1 MNILSFDVGIK
12 NLAYCL
18 VNVVDANDKK
28 FNILDWGVINLMATN
43 KTDDASHKC
52 MTCKKKASLQT
63 IANDR
68 HYCAI
73 HAKKDAHFKPIDN
86 KFKEFAV
93 VHSLDKIPMKRLNE
107 FIAHYSIIIASKK
120 PLNGELFEIVKKFI
134 SDYCFVKCGSG
145 EKKKKANDFDLVRL
159 GVALRD
165 KLDATFSAEIRE
177 TINKIVIENQIGPL
191 AIRMKSLQGMIT
203 QYFIMKELTNISY
216 ISASNKL
223 KMFEGSELMYEADSD
238 EEKNAKDKDKDKNK
252 DSKKK
257 YKERKDKSVEIVAK
271 LVDGMPIWEKVFKT
285 HAKKDDLADSLL
297 QALWYASS
305 K

>member
-18 VNVVDANDKK
+18 VNVTDATAKK
-28 FNILDWGVINLMATN
+28 FEIIDWGVINLMATN

-52 MTCKKKASLQT
+52 MTCIKKATLQT
-63 IANDR
+63 MSGDR
-68 HYCAI
+68 YYCAI

-86 KFKEFAV
+86 KFKEFTV

-107 FIAHYSIIIASKK
+107 FMAHHSIIVASKK
-120 PLNGELFEIVKKFI
+120 PLKTELTAIVKKFI
-134 SDYCFVKCGSG
+134 SDWCFVKCGSG
-145 EKKKKANDFDLVRL
+145 EKKKKANDFDLVSL

-165 KLDATFSAEIRE
+165 KLDVTFADLSNIS
-177 TINKIVIENQIGPL
+177 KIVIENQIGPL

-203 QYFIMKELTNISY
+203 QYFIMKGLEDISY

-223 KMFEGSELMYEADSD
+223 KMFEGSELMYEVDSD
-238 EEKNAKDKDKDKNK
+238 NNDVDK
-252 DSKKK
+252 SKKK
-257 YKERKDKSVEIVAK
+257 YKERKNKSVEIVAK

-285 HAKKDDLADSLL
+285 HAKQDDLADSLL
-297 QALWYASS
+297 QALWYSSS

>member
-18 VNVVDANDKK
+18 VNVTDAAAKK
-28 FNILDWGVINLMATN
+28 FDILDWGVINLMVTD
-43 KTDDASHKC
+43 KTADASHKC
-52 MTCKKKASLQT
+52 MTCSKKATLQT
-63 IANDR
+63 MSGDR
-68 HYCAI
+68 YYCAI

-107 FIAHYSIIIASKK
+107 FVAHHSIIITGKKK
-120 PLNGELFEIVKKFI
+120 PLKAELTAIVKKFI
-134 SDYCFVKCGSG
+134 SDWCFVKCGSE
-145 EKKKKANDFDLVRL
+145 EKKKKANDFDLVSL

-165 KLDATFSAEIRE
+165 KFDVTFADL
-177 TINKIVIENQIGPL
+177 TTVGKIVIENQIGPL

-203 QYFIMKELTNISY
+203 QYFIMKGLEDISY

-223 KMFEGSELMYEADSD
+223 KMFEGTELMYEVDSD
-238 EEKNAKDKDKDKNK
+238 QEDEVEKNDKDK
-252 DSKKK
+252 
-257 YKERKDKSVEIVAK
+257 YTERKDKSVEIVAK

>member
-18 VNVVDANDKK
+18 VNVTDATSKK
-28 FNILDWGVINLMATN
+28 FNIIDWGVINLMATAN

-52 MTCKKKASLQT
+52 MTCTKKASLQT

-68 HYCAI
+68 HYCVI

-86 KFKEFAV
+86 KFKDFAV

-120 PLNGELFEIVKKFI
+120 PLKGELLEIVKKFI

-177 TINKIVIENQIGPL
+177 TIDKIVIENQIGPL

-203 QYFIMKELTNISY
+203 QYFIMKELTDISY

-223 KMFEGSELMYEADSD
+223 KMFEGSELMYEVDSE
-238 EEKNAKDKDKDKNK
+238 EEKNDKDNDKE
-252 DSKKK
+252 SKKK

-271 LVDGMPIWEKVFKT
+271 LVDRMPIWEKVFKT

-297 QALWYASS
+297 QALWYAS
-305 K
+305 